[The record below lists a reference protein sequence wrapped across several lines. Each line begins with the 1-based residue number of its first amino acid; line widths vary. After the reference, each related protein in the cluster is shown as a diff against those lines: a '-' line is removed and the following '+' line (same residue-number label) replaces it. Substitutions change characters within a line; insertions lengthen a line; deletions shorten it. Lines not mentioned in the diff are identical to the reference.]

1 MEQAL
6 SKAVVEK
13 IIELTDAE
21 LKEHGIVNEIVR
33 DDVFSVLDSHCII
46 LYYPLPEDD
55 INGYHINRMINDKPQ
70 EFVFINTANTTEKQ
84 VFAAAHELGHVLK
97 VDEKIIKEFDLNSS
111 TEISEKIINR
121 FAAELLMPEKIFVDK
136 ADNILKTLNV
146 KDKISIGNMVYLI
159 VCLMNEFLV
168 EFEAIV
174 RRFNELKKISDA
186 SRDLLLKL
194 KNIPDFYDELTSLAK
209 ASNFTRLFIRSNNR
223 SIKNLK
229 ELVDKAN
236 EKQTLTETKIE
247 SILET
252 FGIKQVE
259 IKEGRNPEDNGDSID
274 IL

>member
-146 KDKISIGNMVYLI
+146 KDRISIGNMVYLI

-186 SRDLLLKL
+186 SRELLLKL
-194 KNIPDFYDELTSLAK
+194 KNIPDFYDEITSLAK
-209 ASNFTRLFIRSNNR
+209 ASNFTRLFIKSNNR

-236 EKQTLTETKIE
+236 EKQTLTETKIK
-247 SILET
+247 SILKT
-252 FGIKQVE
+252 FEIKQVE

>member
-146 KDKISIGNMVYLI
+146 KDRISIGNMVYLI

-194 KNIPDFYDELTSLAK
+194 KNIPDFYDEITSLAK
-209 ASNFTRLFIRSNNR
+209 ASNFTRLFIKSNNR

-229 ELVDKAN
+229 GLVDKAN
-236 EKQTLTETKIE
+236 EKQTLTETKIK
-247 SILET
+247 SILKT
-252 FGIKQVE
+252 FEIKQVE

>member
-6 SKAVVEK
+6 SKEIVEK
-13 IIELTDAE
+13 IIELTDEE

-33 DDVFSVLDSHCII
+33 DDVFSVLDSHCLI

-111 TEISEKIINR
+111 TELSEKIINR

-136 ADNILKTLNV
+136 ANNILKTLNV
-146 KDKISIGNMVYLI
+146 KDKISIGNMLYLI

-174 RRFNELKKISDA
+174 RRFNELKKISDD

-194 KNIPDFYDELTSLAK
+194 KNIPYFYDEITSLAK

-247 SILET
+247 SILKT

-259 IKEGRNPEDNGDSID
+259 IKDGHNPEGNGDSID

>member
-136 ADNILKTLNV
+136 ADNILKTLKV
-146 KDKISIGNMVYLI
+146 KDRISIGNMVYLI

-194 KNIPDFYDELTSLAK
+194 KNIPDFYDEITSLAK
-209 ASNFTRLFIRSNNR
+209 ASNFTRLFIKSNNR

-236 EKQTLTETKIE
+236 EKQTLTETKIK
-247 SILET
+247 SILKT
-252 FGIKQVE
+252 FEIKQVE
-259 IKEGRNPEDNGDSID
+259 IKVGRNPEDNGDSID

>member
-70 EFVFINTANTTEKQ
+70 EFVFINTANATEKQ

-146 KDKISIGNMVYLI
+146 KDRISIGNMVYLI

-194 KNIPDFYDELTSLAK
+194 KNIPDFYDEITSLAK
-209 ASNFTRLFIRSNNR
+209 ASNFTRLFIKSNNR

-236 EKQTLTETKIE
+236 EKQTLTETKIK
-247 SILET
+247 SILKT
-252 FGIKQVE
+252 FEIKQVE

>member
-146 KDKISIGNMVYLI
+146 KNKISIGNMVYLI

-194 KNIPDFYDELTSLAK
+194 KNIPDFYDEITSLAK
-209 ASNFTRLFIRSNNR
+209 ASNFTRLFIKSNNR

-247 SILET
+247 SILKT

-259 IKEGRNPEDNGDSID
+259 IKEGCNPEDNGDSID

>member
-146 KDKISIGNMVYLI
+146 KDRISIGNMVYLI

-194 KNIPDFYDELTSLAK
+194 KNIPDFYDEITSLAK
-209 ASNFTRLFIRSNNR
+209 ASNFTRLFIKSNNR

-236 EKQTLTETKIE
+236 EKQTLTETKIK
-247 SILET
+247 SILKT
-252 FGIKQVE
+252 FEIKQVE

>member
-194 KNIPDFYDELTSLAK
+194 KNIPDFYDEITSLAK
-209 ASNFTRLFIRSNNR
+209 ASNFTRLFIKSTNR

-236 EKQTLTETKIE
+236 EKQTLTETKIK
-247 SILET
+247 SILKT
-252 FGIKQVE
+252 FEIKQVE

>member
-6 SKAVVEK
+6 SKTVVEK

>member
-194 KNIPDFYDELTSLAK
+194 KNIPDFYDEITSLAK
-209 ASNFTRLFIRSNNR
+209 ASNFTRLFIKSNNR

-236 EKQTLTETKIE
+236 EKQTLTETKVK
-247 SILET
+247 SILKT
-252 FGIKQVE
+252 FEIKQVE

>member
-146 KDKISIGNMVYLI
+146 KNKISIGNMVYLI

-194 KNIPDFYDELTSLAK
+194 KNIPDFYDEITSLAK
-209 ASNFTRLFIRSNNR
+209 ASNFTRLFIKSNNR

-247 SILET
+247 SILKT

>member
-174 RRFNELKKISDA
+174 RRFNELKKISDT

-194 KNIPDFYDELTSLAK
+194 KNIPDFYDEITSLAK
-209 ASNFTRLFIRSNNR
+209 ASNFTRLFIKSNNR

-236 EKQTLTETKIE
+236 EKQTLTETKIK
-247 SILET
+247 SILKT

>member
-1 MEQAL
+1 
-6 SKAVVEK
+6 
-13 IIELTDAE
+13 
-21 LKEHGIVNEIVR
+21 
-33 DDVFSVLDSHCII
+33 
-46 LYYPLPEDD
+46 
-55 INGYHINRMINDKPQ
+55 MINDKPQ

-194 KNIPDFYDELTSLAK
+194 KNIPDFYDEITSLAK
-209 ASNFTRLFIRSNNR
+209 ASNFTRLFIKSNNR

-236 EKQTLTETKIE
+236 EKQTLTETKIK
-247 SILET
+247 SILKT
-252 FGIKQVE
+252 FEIKQVE

>member
-84 VFAAAHELGHVLK
+84 VFTAAHELGHVLK

-146 KDKISIGNMVYLI
+146 KDRISIGNMVYLI

-194 KNIPDFYDELTSLAK
+194 KNIPDFYDEITSLAK
-209 ASNFTRLFIRSNNR
+209 ASNFTRLFIKSNNR

-236 EKQTLTETKIE
+236 EKQTLTETKIK
-247 SILET
+247 SILKT
-252 FGIKQVE
+252 FEIKQVE

>member
-194 KNIPDFYDELTSLAK
+194 KNIPDFYDEITSLAK
-209 ASNFTRLFIRSNNR
+209 ASNFTRLFIKSNNR

-236 EKQTLTETKIE
+236 EKQTLTETKIK
-247 SILET
+247 SILKT
-252 FGIKQVE
+252 FEIKQVE

>member
-21 LKEHGIVNEIVR
+21 LKEHGIVNKIVR

>member
-1 MEQAL
+1 MKQAL

-33 DDVFSVLDSHCII
+33 DDVFSALDSHCII

-84 VFAAAHELGHVLK
+84 VFAAAHGLGHVLK

-194 KNIPDFYDELTSLAK
+194 KNIPDFYDEITSLAK
-209 ASNFTRLFIRSNNR
+209 ASNFTRLFIKSNNR

-236 EKQTLTETKIE
+236 EKQTLTETKIK
-247 SILET
+247 SILKT
-252 FGIKQVE
+252 FEIKQVE